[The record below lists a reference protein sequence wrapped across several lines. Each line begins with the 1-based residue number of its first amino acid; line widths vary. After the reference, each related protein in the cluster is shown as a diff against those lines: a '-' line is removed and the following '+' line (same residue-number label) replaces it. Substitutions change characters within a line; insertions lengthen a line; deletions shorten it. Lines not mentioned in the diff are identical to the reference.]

1 MFGYDL
7 VTVLV
12 VLIAIV
18 VLAKPIIKLIDF
30 AGAIAIG
37 ICGVIVA
44 AVVLIIGGFV
54 WLWKRLNV
62 RKVGRKIKADKS
74 KDDYFNVFMT
84 LVQSRCELIGHP
96 ISSYPFIRN
105 RYDAGATV
113 EDVVSEW
120 TIISIKHKL
129 KQH

>member
-12 VLIAIV
+12 VLIAIM

-62 RKVGRKIKADKS
+62 RKRGSGFKLDTGREVAFKIYLNATERECLRLGIPMPHIETTRAAFYLSKS
-74 KDDYFNVFMT
+74 HGDFM
-84 LVQSRCELIGHP
+84 S
-96 ISSYPFIRN
+96 
-105 RYDAGATV
+105 D
-113 EDVVSEW
+113 
-120 TIISIKHKL
+120 HKRFL
-129 KQH
+129 SGSKQH